1 MICVASRLLCCY
13 PSIQAA
19 VDDLTKASE
28 LRPDFALANVQKLYT
43 DFLGAQL
50 KNDVTAMNATRDK
63 LEAAVEKYSDCVE
76 AYALY
81 AKVLQE
87 IGRIDEADE
96 MYRKGMELNP
106 DNSNLIVHRALLHL
120 QRTGDVSKTLSE
132 IERAIK
138 VDSKCEFAY
147 ETIGQLEIQRD
158 NMEAAVRAFDKVSI
172 ALLLSW
178 TLLTVINLQA
188 IPLVNTELEMAHL
201 FGLRESAN
209 AKNVAKKKL
218 QDLPSGKL

>member
-1 MICVASRLLCCY
+1 M
-13 PSIQAA
+13 
-19 VDDLTKASE
+19 
-28 LRPDFALANVQKLYT
+28 
-43 DFLGAQL
+43 
-50 KNDVTAMNATRDK
+50 KNDVAGINDIMEKLKTA
-63 LEAAVEKYSDCVE
+63 VGKYSDCVE

-87 IGRIDEADE
+87 TGRIDEADE

-120 QRTGDVSKTLSE
+120 QRTGDVTKTLSE

-158 NMEAAVRAFDKVSI
+158 NMEAAVRAFDKVNI
-172 ALLLSW
+172 AFTIEITIIDCSKSSGHSSG
-178 TLLTVINLQA
+178 QYRA
-188 IPLVNTELEMAHL
+188 RDGPPLRTERICQCQECCQEEITRFA
-201 FGLRESAN
+201 FR
-209 AKNVAKKKL
+209 
-218 QDLPSGKL
+218 

>member
-1 MICVASRLLCCY
+1 
-13 PSIQAA
+13 
-19 VDDLTKASE
+19 
-28 LRPDFALANVQKLYT
+28 
-43 DFLGAQL
+43 
-50 KNDVTAMNATRDK
+50 MNTTRDK
-63 LEAAVEKYSDCVE
+63 LKAAVEKYSDCVE

-87 IGRIDEADE
+87 TGRIDEADE

-158 NMEAAVRAFDKVSI
+158 NMEAAVAAFDKVSI
-172 ALLLSW
+172 AFIIEITS
-178 TLLTVINLQA
+178 
-188 IPLVNTELEMAHL
+188 
-201 FGLRESAN
+201 S
-209 AKNVAKKKL
+209 
-218 QDLPSGKL
+218 DC

>member
-1 MICVASRLLCCY
+1 M
-13 PSIQAA
+13 AA
-19 VDDLTKASE
+19 VSETK
-28 LRPDFALANVQKLYT
+28 
-43 DFLGAQL
+43 
-50 KNDVTAMNATRDK
+50 DK
-63 LEAAVEKYSDCVE
+63 LKTAVQKYSDCVE

-87 IGRIDEADE
+87 TGKIDEADE

-120 QRTGDVSKTLSE
+120 QRTGDLTKTLSE

-158 NMEAAVRAFDKVSI
+158 NMEAAVAAFDKVSRESGRFS
-172 ALLLSW
+172 ALGLI
-178 TLLTVINLQA
+178 VINLQA

-201 FGLRESAN
+201 FGLRESAS
-209 AKNVAKKKL
+209 AKSVAKKKL
-218 QDLPSGKL
+218 QDLPSGKYYFSCDGYFG

>member
-1 MICVASRLLCCY
+1 MSSWASCWY
-13 PSIQAA
+13 SSIQAA

-43 DFLGAQL
+43 DFLGAQI
-50 KNDVTAMNATRDK
+50 KNDMAAVTETRDK
-63 LEAAVEKYSDCVE
+63 LKTAVGKYSDCVE

-87 IGRIDEADE
+87 TGRIDLADE

-120 QRTGDVSKTLSE
+120 QRTGDVIKTLSE
-132 IERAIK
+132 IERAIT

-158 NMEAAVRAFDKVSI
+158 NMEAAVAAFDKVSHWD
-172 ALLLSW
+172 S
-178 TLLTVINLQA
+178 
-188 IPLVNTELEMAHL
+188 HHY
-201 FGLRESAN
+201 
-209 AKNVAKKKL
+209 
-218 QDLPSGKL
+218 D